1 MIIGVICSFRSNLRS
16 EHTTETRTRVE
27 RINGCTYENDRS
39 DGCDQILAINVVRF
53 KIFTI
58 FWNLI
63 IRFTVYHGIEVS
75 LRIQRKQDETGS
87 DVINLILSIT
97 KYHRI
102 GGSLSVRRK
111 QDEAHLDFI

>member
-53 KIFTI
+53 KNFTI

-63 IRFTVYHGIEVS
+63 LRFTVYLRIEVL
-75 LRIQRKQDETGS
+75 LRIRRKQDETGS
-87 DVINLILSIT
+87 EFINLIVPIIVN
-97 KYHRI
+97 HH
-102 GGSLSVRRK
+102 V
-111 QDEAHLDFI
+111 EV